1 MCCDSGN
8 KDFFIELPD
17 YGGKV
22 SKSQLW
28 TLKPHFCKK
37 SFMVKK
43 KVCVRQ
49 ALVRLPF
56 VVRTLCVCRCVCCA
70 SVCVYCV
77 RFVL

>member
-1 MCCDSGN
+1 M
-8 KDFFIELPD
+8 EW
-17 YGGKV
+17 KV

-28 TLKPHFCKK
+28 TLKPHYCKNI
-37 SFMVKK
+37 FIVKTM
-43 KVCVRQ
+43 VCVRQ

-56 VVRTLCVCRCVCCA
+56 VVRTLHVYRCVCCA